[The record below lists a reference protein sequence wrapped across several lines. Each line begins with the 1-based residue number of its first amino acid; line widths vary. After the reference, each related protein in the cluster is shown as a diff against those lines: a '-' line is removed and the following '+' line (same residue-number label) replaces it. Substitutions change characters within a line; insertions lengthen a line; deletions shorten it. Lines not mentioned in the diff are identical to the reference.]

1 MLDERRTALKKN
13 KMIAVALMAGA
24 AVLFIVARLQRGSGG
39 WEWVA
44 AFAEAAMVG
53 ALADW
58 FAVVALFRHPLGLPI
73 PHTAIIADKRETI
86 ADNLARFI
94 QEKFLTTEVLV
105 EKMKEFDPARQLCR
119 YLTSRENAEGLA
131 RGVARIL
138 SESIGFLEDERVSR
152 IVMAAMHDRIGKFDL
167 AGSAAGLLESL
178 RKDDRHQAVLDEI
191 LRRLGAW
198 LGTPESQEKIAIALD
213 NWVDTEY
220 PLLSKFIPN
229 RPQFSRSAGEKIID
243 KVSGFLNLVNADPDH
258 ELRQE
263 FDRAVGDFIAK
274 LKHDSGTRE
283 KVAELKREVLDNE
296 QLSHYAKNL
305 VADLKQW
312 MADDLDR
319 PLSSIRA
326 KIADAA
332 VGLGNT
338 LAENA
343 DLADSVNEHLERVVR
358 NYADSLRAG
367 FSRHI
372 AGTVKEWKEE
382 EFIEEIELSI
392 GSDLQFIR
400 MNGTLVGGMIGILL
414 HAVSLLIG

>member
-1 MLDERRTALKKN
+1 MLDERRAALRKN
-13 KMIAVALMAGA
+13 KMIALALMAGA
-24 AVLFIVARLQRGSGG
+24 AVLFVVARLQQGAGG
-39 WEWVA
+39 WGWVA

-94 QEKFLTTEVLV
+94 QEKFLTTETLV
-105 EKMKEFDPARQLCR
+105 EKMRGFDPARQLCR
-119 YLTSRENAEGLA
+119 YLTSRDNAEGLA
-131 RGVARIL
+131 RGVARVL

-152 IVMAAMHDRIGKFDL
+152 IVMAAMSDRIGKFDL

-198 LGTPESQEKIAIALD
+198 LGTPESQEKIALALD

-229 RPQFSRSAGEKIID
+229 RPQFSRNAGEKIIG
-243 KVSGFLNLVNADPDH
+243 KVSGFLNMVNADPNH

-263 FDRAVGDFIAK
+263 FDRAVAEFIVK

-283 KVAELKREVLDNE
+283 KVAELKREVINNE
-296 QLSHYAKNL
+296 QLSQYAKNL

-312 MADDLDR
+312 MVEDLDR

-332 VGLGNT
+332 VGLGRTLSENPD
-338 LAENA
+338 LAE
-343 DLADSVNEHLERVVR
+343 SVNEHLERLVIK
-358 NYADSLRAG
+358 YADPLREG

-372 AGTVKEWKEE
+372 AGTVREWKEE

-414 HAVSLLIG
+414 HAVSLAIG